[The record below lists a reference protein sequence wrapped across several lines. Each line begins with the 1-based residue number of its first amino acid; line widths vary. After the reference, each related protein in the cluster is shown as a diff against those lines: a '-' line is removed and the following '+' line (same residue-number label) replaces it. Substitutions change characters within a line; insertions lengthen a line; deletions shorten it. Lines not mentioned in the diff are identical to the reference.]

1 MNEPDISLSQSLI
14 IKSNGV
20 IVSPHLT
27 RFALAAAAASRKIA
41 VMSSDKM
48 ESGGIVV
55 NNGGDF
61 PLYGAP
67 MLGPQNIIWSKMR
80 STILEECA
88 PVTDKHALH
97 VHIEDKIAIIPDAV
111 FAAAGS
117 VIVGGRAVE
126 YNEVVANFRVGID
139 NGYRSVVVP
148 CVNVSPS
155 IDQAPSTD
163 KSVHVDKST
172 HVDQSTSEYF
182 AVLIMPVGGLS
193 VNALLATP
201 YLLQTA
207 FAVAM
212 TATPTKIKLR
222 MPHINIEARGD
233 ITSIVGH
240 WSQALHRQYRSVE
253 AIYTQYLR
261 LDIKPQVDGTL
272 NFIDADAPV
281 IDMRRGIVWVVQ
293 KRNDNLTHISISAF

>member
-1 MNEPDISLSQSLI
+1 MNEPDISLAQSLI
-14 IKSNGV
+14 IKSSGV

-41 VMSSDKM
+41 VMSSDRM

-67 MLGPQNIIWSKMR
+67 QLAPQNIIWSKLC

-88 PVTDKHALH
+88 PVNDKTALH
-97 VHIEDKIAIIPDAV
+97 VHIEDKISIMPDAV

-117 VIVGGRAVE
+117 IIVGGRAVE
-126 YNEVVANFRVGID
+126 YNEVVADFRMGTD
-139 NGYRSVVVP
+139 NRYVSVVVP
-148 CVNVSPS
+148 CGDVSH
-155 IDQAPSTD
+155 DVGTSTCD
-163 KSVHVDKST
+163 
-172 HVDQSTSEYF
+172 TSPNTEIF
-182 AVLIMPVGGLS
+182 AVLIMPIGGLS
-193 VNALLATP
+193 INALLATP
-201 YLLQTA
+201 YLVQTA

-212 TATPTKIKLR
+212 TAAPTKIKLR

-233 ITSIVGH
+233 ITTIVGH
-240 WSQALHRQYRSVE
+240 WAQSLHKQFRSVE

-272 NFIDADAPV
+272 NFTDVDVPV
-281 IDMRRGIVWVVQ
+281 VDMRRGIVWVVQ
-293 KRNDNLTHISISAF
+293 KRNDALTHVSISAF